1 MITGE
6 NSILFDDMNVGDLKL
21 KLISRGHL
29 DTIKNNTIVYNYQY
43 TSLVITDDNVV
54 NDVI

>member
-21 KLISRGHL
+21 KLISRGNL
-29 DTIKNNTIVYNYQY
+29 DTIKSIAIVYDY
-43 TSLVITDDNVV
+43 
-54 NDVI
+54 